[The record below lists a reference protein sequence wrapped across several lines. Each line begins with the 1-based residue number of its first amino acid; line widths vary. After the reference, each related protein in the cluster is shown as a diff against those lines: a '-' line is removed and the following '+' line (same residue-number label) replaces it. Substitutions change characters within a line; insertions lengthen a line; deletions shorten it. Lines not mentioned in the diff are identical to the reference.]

1 MKSEASP
8 LPQELPRLREE
19 LQRLRL
25 NDKHF
30 AQLVDTFDGLDAR
43 VERIENGLERLDD
56 IALGR
61 LKRARLQSRDEL
73 ASQFRRATGQCCGCG
88 QGCSGR

>member
-1 MKSEASP
+1 MKSERNL
-8 LPQELPRLREE
+8 LPQELPKLREE

-25 NDKHF
+25 NDQYF
-30 AQLVDTFDGLDAR
+30 AQLVETFDELDTR
-43 VERIENGLERLDD
+43 VERIENGLERLDE
-56 IALGR
+56 IGLGH

-88 QGCSGR
+88 KACSSR